1 MQAMVTVMLEFM
13 IVVTRITTLPFAQPL
28 TSAVSMLFAVPPHE
42 EDGPLINQKADPK
55 TCPYLDPGFPRLQNY
70 EKYISIVYE
79 PPSLFVL

>member
-1 MQAMVTVMLEFM
+1 MGGDEDMNGEGNSNPL
-13 IVVTRITTLPFAQPL
+13 QPL
-28 TSAVSMLFAVPPHE
+28 YGLPHPSCHERTHE

-79 PPSLFVL
+79 PPRLFVL

>member
-1 MQAMVTVMLEFM
+1 MNGEGNSNPL
-13 IVVTRITTLPFAQPL
+13 QPL
-28 TSAVSMLFAVPPHE
+28 YGLPHPSCHVRTHE